1 MTTHDII
8 HSVVFIVIAIG
19 VPFLGAV
26 LIDYVAKRFKRLTD
40 ES

>member
-1 MTTHDII
+1 MTSNDILMLCT
-8 HSVVFIVIAIG
+8 FIIIVMGI
-19 VPFLGAV
+19 PFLGAV